1 LGPRAKAGTP
11 SAIALMYQN
20 GAADQN
26 VGANQN
32 GVATMLVVS
41 EKSLTAPQEV
51 RARRMQ
57 STQDAARL
65 DVAGGRKEFAP
76 MLQELRHSPAR
87 TAGPGTPT
95 GNTLAAMLQR
105 MDTDQDGRISP
116 LELRATAK
124 RAYQV
129 PERSK
134 V

>member
-1 LGPRAKAGTP
+1 
-11 SAIALMYQN
+11 MYQN
-20 GAADQN
+20 GAADQS

-32 GVATMLVVS
+32 GVATMSVVS
-41 EKSLTAPQEV
+41 EKSLTAPQEI

-76 MLQELRHSPAR
+76 MLQGLRQSPAKI
-87 TAGPGTPT
+87 AGPGTPT

-105 MDTDQDGRISP
+105 IDTDQDGRISP
-116 LELRATAK
+116 LELRASAK

-129 PERSK
+129 PERAK
-134 V
+134 A

>member
-1 LGPRAKAGTP
+1 
-11 SAIALMYQN
+11 MYQN

-26 VGANQN
+26 VGVNQN
-32 GVATMLVVS
+32 GVATMLVVP

-65 DVAGGRKEFAP
+65 HVAGGRKEFAP
-76 MLQELRHSPAR
+76 MLQELRQSPAK

-95 GNTLAAMLQR
+95 GNMLATMLQR
-105 MDTDQDGRISP
+105 IDTDQDGRISP
-116 LELRATAK
+116 LELRASAK

-129 PERSK
+129 PERAK
-134 V
+134 A

>member
-1 LGPRAKAGTP
+1 
-11 SAIALMYQN
+11 MYQN
-20 GAADQN
+20 GAADQS

-32 GVATMLVVS
+32 GVATMLVVP
-41 EKSLTAPQEV
+41 EKSLTAPQEI

-76 MLQELRHSPAR
+76 MLQELRQSPAR

-105 MDTDQDGRISP
+105 IDTDQDGRISP
-116 LELRATAK
+116 LELRASAK
-124 RAYQV
+124 RAYQP
-129 PERSK
+129 PEGAKPK

>member
-1 LGPRAKAGTP
+1 V
-11 SAIALMYQN
+11 YQN
-20 GAADQN
+20 GAAGQSA
-26 VGANQN
+26 GANQN
-32 GVATMLVVS
+32 GVATMLVVP

-76 MLQELRHSPAR
+76 MLQELRQSPAR

-105 MDTDQDGRISP
+105 IDTDQDGRISP
-116 LELRATAK
+116 LELRASAK
-124 RAYQV
+124 RAYHV
-129 PERSK
+129 PERAK

>member
-1 LGPRAKAGTP
+1 V
-11 SAIALMYQN
+11 YQN
-20 GAADQN
+20 GTAGQSA
-26 VGANQN
+26 GANQN

-41 EKSLTAPQEV
+41 EKSLTAPQEI

-65 DVAGGRKEFAP
+65 SVAGGQKEFATT
-76 MLQELRHSPAR
+76 LQELRQSPAR
-87 TAGPGTPT
+87 TAGQGTPT

-116 LELRATAK
+116 LELRASAK

-129 PERSK
+129 PEGAKPDRG
-134 V
+134 

>member
-1 LGPRAKAGTP
+1 
-11 SAIALMYQN
+11 MYQN
-20 GAADQN
+20 GAADQS

-76 MLQELRHSPAR
+76 MLQELRQSPAR

-116 LELRATAK
+116 LELRASAK

-129 PERSK
+129 PERAK
-134 V
+134 A

>member
-1 LGPRAKAGTP
+1 
-11 SAIALMYQN
+11 
-20 GAADQN
+20 
-26 VGANQN
+26 
-32 GVATMLVVS
+32 MLVVP

-65 DVAGGRKEFAP
+65 DVAGGR
-76 MLQELRHSPAR
+76 HSPAR

-105 MDTDQDGRISP
+105 IDTDQDGRISP
-116 LELRATAK
+116 LELRASAK
-124 RAYQV
+124 RAYHV
-129 PERSK
+129 PERAK

>member
-1 LGPRAKAGTP
+1 
-11 SAIALMYQN
+11 MYQN
-20 GAADQN
+20 GAVGQSAD
-26 VGANQN
+26 ANQN
-32 GVATMLVVS
+32 GVATMLVVP

-76 MLQELRHSPAR
+76 MLQELRQSPAR

-105 MDTDQDGRISP
+105 IDTDQDGRISP
-116 LELRATAK
+116 LELRASAK

-129 PERSK
+129 PERAK
-134 V
+134 PEA

>member
-1 LGPRAKAGTP
+1 
-11 SAIALMYQN
+11 
-20 GAADQN
+20 
-26 VGANQN
+26 
-32 GVATMLVVS
+32 MLVVP

-65 DVAGGRKEFAP
+65 DVAGGRKE
-76 MLQELRHSPAR
+76 LRHSPAR

-105 MDTDQDGRISP
+105 IDTDQDGRISP
-116 LELRATAK
+116 LELRASAK
-124 RAYQV
+124 RAYHV
-129 PERSK
+129 PERAK